1 METRRPNI
9 LTKDG
14 TLSENVGGFIID
26 RNGEVIGVVLV
37 DMKLDNLIIQF
48 MTKNS
53 PMIIYNR
60 VEDKAEVFFEEFPA
74 DPKRVLKN
82 FVKATVFGC

>member
-14 TLSENVGGFIID
+14 KLSDNVGGFIID
-26 RNGEVIGVVLV
+26 RAGKTIGVILV
-37 DMKLDNLIIQF
+37 DNALDNLIIQF
-48 MTKNS
+48 MSKNS
-53 PMIIYNR
+53 PTIIYNR

-74 DPKRVLKN
+74 DPKRVLNK
-82 FVKATVFGC
+82 FVKATVFG